1 MRTKPHGQ
9 LASESHLTSEEQSP
23 INHLL
28 LAQFQALNHLTA
40 LLIYA
45 FDTEAEDLIYET
57 PFTIENLLAGS

>member
-1 MRTKPHGQ
+1 M
-9 LASESHLTSEEQSP
+9 ASESHLRSEEQSP